1 MENQQIFNTLLQK
14 INNSNFD
21 TKLIQEISLC
31 SLYMNLGNF
40 NKEKKATILTKDLI
54 LSAFKME
61 RIPEAL
67 LYTDPY
73 SIVEFSWWYKFIK
86 QYNLR
91 DDLSR
96 SFVTAF
102 QKLINSK
109 FFKNSE
115 WSTPALFTILN
126 NIDLL
131 DQKVL
136 NLCQDDLC
144 NIYRNL
150 LFIDKD
156 TLKEVLLYYNQYI
169 LKKNLPLLKS
179 LRVYGLFQDD
189 IDLSI
194 LISLMLKKNLLPH
207 NINFSLLSISQL
219 LGIYLILEEKYE

>member
-109 FFKNSE
+109 FLK
-115 WSTPALFTILN
+115 TLN
-126 NIDLL
+126 G
-131 DQKVL
+131 QH
-136 NLCQDDLC
+136 
-144 NIYRNL
+144 
-150 LFIDKD
+150 
-156 TLKEVLLYYNQYI
+156 LLYLQY
-169 LKKNLPLLKS
+169 
-179 LRVYGLFQDD
+179 
-189 IDLSI
+189 
-194 LISLMLKKNLLPH
+194 
-207 NINFSLLSISQL
+207 
-219 LGIYLILEEKYE
+219 